1 MSHNTE
7 VNVSILKGFFDQYIE
22 LYQWSKN
29 RVTKKKLKLS
39 VCGRSVKFARC
50 VYSSYFPLIF
60 CCCSS
65 ITPVFDGSTW
75 TLLNGA
81 PAKYEDP
88 LDDDVCIDVSELLH
102 WLMYSMITDV
112 E

>member
-1 MSHNTE
+1 
-7 VNVSILKGFFDQYIE
+7 
-22 LYQWSKN
+22 
-29 RVTKKKLKLS
+29 
-39 VCGRSVKFARC
+39 
-50 VYSSYFPLIF
+50 
-60 CCCSS
+60 
-65 ITPVFDGSTW
+65 VFDGSTW